1 MNRLLCFISGI
12 DDILL
17 ECELVSKLGATITM
31 FWVRLFCSFLLNRKI
46 QPYIGL
52 VALDTAS
59 ADAYVDDML
68 EIGKVHSNNNTGG
81 CLRAGEWGPNRARSI
96 LI

>member
-17 ECELVSKLGATITM
+17 ECVLVSKLGATITK

-52 VALDTAS
+52 VALFDTAS
-59 ADAYVDDML
+59 VKAYVDGML
-68 EIGKVHSNNNTGG
+68 GNKEKSVQIITQVG
-81 CLRAGEWGPNRARSI
+81 A
-96 LI
+96 